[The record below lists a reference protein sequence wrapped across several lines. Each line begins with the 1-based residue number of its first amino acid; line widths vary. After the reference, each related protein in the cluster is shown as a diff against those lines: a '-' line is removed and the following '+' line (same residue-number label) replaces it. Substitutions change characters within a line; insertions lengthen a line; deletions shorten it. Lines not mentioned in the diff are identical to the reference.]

1 MFVRFAFSEAW
12 GDKIQRCAESLLS
25 LRALT
30 GVKGVI
36 VHFADNVMEIS
47 DQSWRVPLTHK
58 QGICH
63 QERLTRNHH
72 LKGMFFLFAHYI
84 LSLQLYML
92 QLVQNISAI

>member
-1 MFVRFAFSEAW
+1 MFVHFAFSEAW

-63 QERLTRNHH
+63 QERLTPNHH
-72 LKGMFFLFAHYI
+72 LKGMFVHFANYI